1 MDISKDLKE
10 LLELFRSHGVECV
23 VVGAHALALHG
34 LPRFTADLDVLVH
47 RNRKN
52 ADNILKALS
61 EFGFEDIGLS
71 PEDFLVPDQVI
82 QLGNPPNRIDLL
94 TSISGVDWDSAAS
107 GAIEGAFG
115 DTLVSFLGR
124 DELIANKRATGRLKD
139 LADVEALLD
148 ESP

>member
-1 MDISKDLKE
+1 MEISKDLKE

>member
-1 MDISKDLKE
+1 MEISRDLKE

-34 LPRFTADLDVLVH
+34 LPQFTADLDVLVH

-82 QLGNPPNRIDLL
+82 QLGNPPNRMYLL

-107 GAIEGAFG
+107 GALEGAFG

-148 ESP
+148 QSP